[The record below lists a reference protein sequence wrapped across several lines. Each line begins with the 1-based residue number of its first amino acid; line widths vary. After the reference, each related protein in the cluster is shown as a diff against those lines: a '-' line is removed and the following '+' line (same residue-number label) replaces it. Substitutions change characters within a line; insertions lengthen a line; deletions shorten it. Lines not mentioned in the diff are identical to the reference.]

1 MRLPQG
7 RLLRRNPAH
16 LVASAITVLSL
27 FVLVATA
34 QDEDR
39 AAGRVGRDMCLICHE
54 VGNAFLSSVH
64 SRNECEDCHGPGEA
78 HMDAGGD
85 PEMIR
90 TPGAADWVDAC
101 QTCHSLGDRGLGGF
115 AHSMHGRNRIACGD
129 CHAIH
134 PERGGFA
141 LLKADSV
148 ELCVGCHQ
156 AVEAA
161 FRMPYHHPVREGAM
175 ECTDCHNPHGDPQDS
190 LRRLEVVPGY
200 GCVTCH
206 ADKKGPFVFRH
217 SPVESNPC
225 QTCHRPHG
233 GFNAKLLVRS
243 QVHQMCLECHSASPG
258 LAFNQPPSFHDIRS
272 PRYRNCTT
280 CHREIHGSNVNPAF
294 LR

>member
-27 FVLVATA
+27 SVLVATA